1 MAKVLVVL
9 ALQSMVVTT
18 LYTTMFVLQLGI
30 VMVSRDVRAFLS
42 FHPFTI
48 KVVTNDLLNWKCDK
62 F

>member
-1 MAKVLVVL
+1 MK
-9 ALQSMVVTT
+9 